1 LAVNKKSLNS
11 VYSVLLLLL
20 VAMTYIKPAGAEM
33 IADGL
38 KLTVLTDDGRSKA
51 VAWAWHGDL
60 VSFIRSIPGSSQ
72 NQLFIMKSDGSGK
85 QVVSPIGNTFFAEWS
100 WGGDKLSY
108 LFTNA
113 DADESQGG
121 AFIYDLS
128 ASRSYPVSAPYL
140 RKALDPDE
148 GPIWSAGDRYLSYKV
163 RPGDA
168 QLRQEWIYDIQSK
181 EMKRIL
187 SEFTE
192 VHEGQWN
199 RRTPDR
205 LCVKIIA
212 PNGWDLATVEPDG
225 TGMTRLTD
233 VGAQSL
239 EPEGATWS
247 PVEECIA
254 FLYGKDMT
262 QQEREL
268 ERADC
273 WLINSD
279 GKEARNM
286 TTATSQATEKQL
298 KIDDLYWS
306 WDGRWI
312 LAKGERFDNQ
322 GNEIETL
329 YMINRNNGGYQIL
342 LTSYPQEKSEIEN
355 FEAVVW
361 SYDSTKIAL
370 LSKRQTVRNWG
381 PDAAYEQA
389 HTVLSIYDIK
399 SDTRTDLLIY
409 SNEQDRKR
417 LLGENDRDTV
427 EDISWSPDNRSL
439 LVTIAKIIS
448 ETDNVLQPDVYRVD
462 LPASFISAQAAANEG
477 PPMGRGQ
484 KPIVPAAKKEQPA
497 SAEKPAKEIAE
508 ETIKEPVKEETTA
521 AAVGNG
527 IIIETI
533 KPQHISIEEIL
544 TSLPSKYKQYLTGN
558 IAQNMLIYEGP
569 ADVWAD
575 FLKHFNNIDQK
586 SPQILVDLLA
596 VELTDEANRELGLDW
611 TYSQGGIGFLQPMGN
626 TIRRPIT
633 PSVLGDGQTI
643 APFDSTVWNGL
654 QTASGAGQ
662 AFYQGVGHLPHEFF
676 IRLNALISDGKGSIL
691 ANPRTVAT
699 SGQEAVI
706 QIRKTL
712 NYFFN
717 EGFDDAGRPIVKK
730 SDISADTQGRIVPTL
745 LADNCIRMIVDIK
758 VGSFTFS
765 PDAGLPEQT
774 NRESTTTVT
783 VREGQTL
790 VIGGLRQQEMSQSVT
805 KVPFMGDLPII
816 GALFK
821 NTKKDEKNTVLT
833 LFVTPHLLAEDGAV
847 PPWPRIDGND
857 QKIEPIM
864 SEPNSSPGWN

>member
-1 LAVNKKSLNS
+1 
-11 VYSVLLLLL
+11 
-20 VAMTYIKPAGAEM
+20 M

-38 KLTVLTDDGRSKA
+38 KLTALTDDGRSKA
-51 VAWAWHGDL
+51 VAWARHGNL

-72 NQLFIMKSDGSGK
+72 NQLFVMNSDGSGK
-85 QVVSPIGNTFFAEWS
+85 QAVAPIGSTFFAEWS
-100 WGGDKLSY
+100 WGGVKLSY
-108 LFTNA
+108 LFSNA
-113 DADESQGG
+113 ADEESQGN
-121 AFIYDLS
+121 AYIYDL
-128 ASRSYPVSAPYL
+128 ATNRTYPISGPYL
-140 RKALDPDE
+140 RKALDEDE
-148 GPIWSAGDRYLSYKV
+148 GPIWSADDRYLAYKAK
-163 RPGDA
+163 PGTD
-168 QLRQEWIYDIQSK
+168 QLRQVWVYDVQSN

-187 SEFTE
+187 SDFVE
-192 VHEGQWN
+192 VQEAHWN
-199 RRTPDR
+199 CRTPDR
-205 LCVKIIA
+205 LCVRIKA
-212 PNGWDLATVEPDG
+212 PNGWDLATANPDG
-225 TGMTRLTD
+225 TAMTRLTD

-239 EPEGATWS
+239 EPDGVTWS

-273 WLINSD
+273 WLVNSD

-298 KIDDLYWS
+298 KIDDLFWS

-329 YMINRNNGGYQIL
+329 YMINRNNGGYSIL
-342 LTSYPQEKSEIEN
+342 LTSYPQEKSEMEK

-370 LSKRQTVRNWG
+370 LSERQTVRNWG
-381 PDAAYEQA
+381 PAATYEQRR
-389 HTVLSIYDIK
+389 TVLSVYDIK
-399 SDTRTDLLIY
+399 SDTRTDLLVY
-409 SNEQDRKR
+409 NNEQDRKM
-417 LLGENDRDTV
+417 LFVKTD
-427 EDISWSPDNRSL
+427 EDPIGNISWSPDNRSL
-439 LVTIAKIIS
+439 LVTVGKIVS
-448 ETDNVLQPDVYRVD
+448 ETDSIIQPDVYRVD
-462 LPASFISAQAAANEG
+462 LPENLISTEAAANEG
-477 PPMGRGQ
+477 PSMGRGQ
-484 KPIVPAAKKEQPA
+484 KQVVLSVKKAQPVA
-497 SAEKPAKEIAE
+497 AEKPAKEITQEPAK
-508 ETIKEPVKEETTA
+508 ETVKEPIKEIAKEPLKEETTA

-575 FLKHFNNIDQK
+575 FLKHFNNIDKK

-626 TIRRPIT
+626 TIRRPSTSSIPT
-633 PSVLGDGQTI
+633 
-643 APFDSTVWNGL
+643 DSTIWNSL
-654 QTASGAGQ
+654 QTVSGTGQ

-745 LADNCIRMIVDIK
+745 LADNCIRMVVDIK

-790 VIGGLRQQEMSQSVT
+790 VIGGLRQQEMSQTVT

-833 LFVTPHLLAEDGAV
+833 LFVTPHLLVEDGEV
-847 PPWPRIDGND
+847 PPWPQIDGND
-857 QKIEPIM
+857 QKIVPIM
-864 SEPNSSPGWN
+864 SEPSEELKDLPD

>member
-1 LAVNKKSLNS
+1 MFSK
-11 VYSVLLLLL
+11 
-20 VAMTYIKPAGAEM
+20 AEI
-33 IADGL
+33 IADGV
-38 KLTVLTDDGRSKA
+38 KLTALTDDGRSKA
-51 VAWAWHGDL
+51 VAWAYHGDW
-60 VSFIRSIPGSSQ
+60 VSFIRSIPGGGQ

-85 QVVSPIGNTFFAEWS
+85 QSVAPIGSTFFAEWS
-100 WGGDKLSY
+100 WGGAKLSY
-108 LFTNA
+108 LFSNA
-113 DADESQGG
+113 ADEESQGN
-121 AFIYDLS
+121 AYIYDL
-128 ASRSYPVSAPYL
+128 ATARTYPISAPYL
-140 RKALDPDE
+140 RKALDEDE
-148 GPIWSAGDRYLSYKV
+148 GPIWSADDRYLAYKAK
-163 RPGDA
+163 PGDA
-168 QLRQEWIYDIQSK
+168 QLRQVWVYDVQSN

-187 SEFTE
+187 SDFVE
-192 VHEGQWN
+192 VQEAHWN
-199 RRTPDR
+199 YRTPDR
-205 LCVKIIA
+205 LCVRIKA
-212 PNGWDLATVEPDG
+212 PNGWDLATVNPDG
-225 TGMTRLTD
+225 TEMIRLTD

-239 EPEGATWS
+239 EPDGVTWS

-254 FLYGKDMT
+254 FLYSKDMT

-268 ERADC
+268 GRTDC

-298 KIDDLYWS
+298 AIEDLYWS

-312 LAKGERFDNQ
+312 LANGKRFDNQ

-329 YMINRNNGGYQIL
+329 YMINKNNGGYSIL

-370 LSKRQTVRNWG
+370 LTKRQTVRNWG
-381 PDAAYEQA
+381 PAATYEQA
-389 HTVLSIYDIK
+389 RTVLSIYDIK
-399 SDTRTDLLIY
+399 SDTRTDLLVY
-409 SNEQDRKR
+409 NNEQDRKM
-417 LLGENDRDTV
+417 LFVKTD
-427 EDISWSPDNRSL
+427 EDPIGNISWSPDNRSL
-439 LVTIAKIIS
+439 LVTVGKIVS
-448 ETDNVLQPDVYRVD
+448 ETDDIIQPDVYRVD
-462 LPASFISAQAAANEG
+462 LPANFISSEAAANEG

-484 KPIVPAAKKEQPA
+484 KPIVLSAKKEQPA
-497 SAEKPAKEIAE
+497 PAE
-508 ETIKEPVKEETTA
+508 EPAKEPVKEIAKEPVREETTA

-533 KPQHISIEEIL
+533 KPQHISIEEVL
-544 TSLPSKYKQYLTGN
+544 TSLPNKYKQYLTGN

-575 FLKHFNNIDQK
+575 FQKHFNNIDQK

-596 VELTDEANRELGLDW
+596 IEMTDEANRELGLDW

-626 TIRRPIT
+626 SIRRPST
-633 PSVLGDGQTI
+633 PLVLGEGQTI
-643 APFDSTVWNGL
+643 APLDSTVWNGL
-654 QTASGAGQ
+654 QTIPGTGG
-662 AFYQGVGHLPHEFF
+662 AFYQGVGNLPHEFF
-676 IRLNALISDGKGSIL
+676 IRLNALVSDGKGSIL

-699 SGQEAVI
+699 SGQEAMI

-730 SDISADTQGRIVPTL
+730 SDISADTQGRIIPTL
-745 LADNCIRMIVDIK
+745 LADSRIRMVVDIK

-790 VIGGLRQQEMSQSVT
+790 VIGGLRQQEMNRTVT
-805 KVPFMGDLPII
+805 KVPLLGDLPLL
-816 GALFK
+816 GNLFK
-821 NTKKDEKNTVLT
+821 NTKNGTKNSVLT
-833 LFVTPHLLAEDGAV
+833 LFVTPHLLSENGKV
-847 PPWPRIDGND
+847 PDWPEVNSRDHVL
-857 QKIEPIM
+857 KPIM
-864 SEPNSSPGWN
+864 PESSE